1 MSAVTLYSPEKY
13 LELETSATFK
23 SEYHDGKLIPMTGGS
38 TNHNQII
45 INLIAFLKFS
55 LKGKGYRQF
64 AGDVKLWIPEVRRY
78 TYPDLMIVRGEP
90 LYHDGRTDTI
100 ENPTIIIE
108 VLSKSAQDY
117 DHGDKFSAY
126 RTIDTFQEY
135 VLVNQ
140 YKQQVEHYVKTAEK
154 RWSFREYNA
163 IEQQLFLEKAPFEIS
178 LADLYNEVDFTLVEQ
193 VRYAPSTKA

>member
-64 AGDVKLWIPEVRRY
+64 AGDVKLWIPAVRRY
-78 TYPDLMIVRGEP
+78 TYPGLMIVQGEP
-90 LYHDGRTDTI
+90 AYHDGRTDTI
-100 ENPTIIIE
+100 ENPTTIIE
-108 VLSKSAQDY
+108 VLSKSTQDY

-126 RTIDTFQEY
+126 RSIDTFQEY
-135 VLVNQ
+135 VSVNQ
-140 YKQQVEHYVKTAEK
+140 YKQQIEHYVKTAEK
-154 RWSFREYNA
+154 RWSFREYDAND
-163 IEQQLFLEKAPFEIS
+163 QQLLLEKVPFKIS
-178 LADLYNEVDFTLVEQ
+178 LADLYDEVDFFLDSPE
-193 VRYAPSTKA
+193 R

>member
-1 MSAVTLYSPEKY
+1 MSAVTLYSANDY
-13 LELETSATFK
+13 LELEASATFK

-64 AGDVKLWIPEVRRY
+64 ASDVRLWIPAVRRY
-78 TYPDLMIVRGEP
+78 TYPDLMIVQGEP
-90 LYHDGRTDTI
+90 IYHEDRTDTI
-100 ENPTIIIE
+100 ENPTVIVE
-108 VLSKSAQDY
+108 VLSKSTQDY
-117 DHGDKFSAY
+117 DHGDKFNAY
-126 RTIDTFQEY
+126 RTVATFQEY

-154 RWSFREYNA
+154 RWSFREYDA
-163 IEQQLFLEKAPFEIS
+163 DDQQLLLEQAPFEIS
-178 LADLYNEVDFTLVEQ
+178 FLDLYDEVDFTLEGNE
-193 VRYAPSTKA
+193 K

>member
-1 MSAVTLYSPEKY
+1 MSALTLYSPEEY
-13 LELETSATFK
+13 LELEASATFK

-64 AGDVKLWIPEVRRY
+64 AGDVKLWIPAVRRY
-78 TYPDLMIVRGEP
+78 TYPDLMIVQGEP
-90 LYHDGRTDTI
+90 LYHDNRTDTI
-100 ENPTIIIE
+100 ENPTVIIK
-108 VLSKSAQDY
+108 VLSKSTQDY

-126 RTIDTFQEY
+126 RTISTFQEY

-154 RWSFREYNA
+154 RWFFSEYDA
-163 IEQQLFLEKAPFEIS
+163 SDQELSLEKTPFEIS
-178 LADLYNEVDFTLVEQ
+178 FVDLYDEVDFTLEDLF
-193 VRYAPSTKA
+193 

>member
-1 MSAVTLYSPEKY
+1 
-13 LELETSATFK
+13 
-23 SEYHDGKLIPMTGGS
+23 MTGGS

-64 AGDVKLWIPEVRRY
+64 AGDVKLWIPAVRRY
-78 TYPDLMIVRGEP
+78 TYPDLMIVQGEP
-90 LYHDGRTDTI
+90 LYHDNRTDTI
-100 ENPTIIIE
+100 ENPTVIIK
-108 VLSKSAQDY
+108 VLSKSTQDY

-126 RTIDTFQEY
+126 RTISTFQEY

-154 RWSFREYNA
+154 RWFFSEYDA
-163 IEQQLFLEKAPFEIS
+163 SDQELSLEKTPFEIS
-178 LADLYNEVDFTLVEQ
+178 FVDLYDEVDFTLEDLF
-193 VRYAPSTKA
+193 

>member
-1 MSAVTLYSPEKY
+1 MSALTLYSPQEY
-13 LELETSATFK
+13 LELEASATFK
-23 SEYHDGKLIPMTGGS
+23 SEYHDGKLISMTGGS

-64 AGDVKLWIPEVRRY
+64 AGDVKLWIPGVQRY
-78 TYPDLMIVRGEP
+78 TYPDLMIVQGEP
-90 LYHDGRTDTI
+90 EYHDNRTDTI
-100 ENPTIIIE
+100 ENPTVIIE
-108 VLSKSAQDY
+108 VLSKSTQDY

-126 RTIDTFQEY
+126 RTISTFQEY

-154 RWSFREYNA
+154 RWFFSEYDVSDQ
-163 IEQQLFLEKAPFEIS
+163 ELSLEKAPFEIS
-178 LADLYNEVDFTLVEQ
+178 FADLYDEVDFTLEDLL
-193 VRYAPSTKA
+193 